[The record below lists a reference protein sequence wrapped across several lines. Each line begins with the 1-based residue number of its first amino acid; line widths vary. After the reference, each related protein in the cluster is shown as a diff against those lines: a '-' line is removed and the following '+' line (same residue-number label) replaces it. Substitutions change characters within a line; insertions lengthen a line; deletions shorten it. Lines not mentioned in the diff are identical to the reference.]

1 MIKAIDRY
9 LKPDYYT
16 DNLLHVDFSGFF
28 DQGFRL
34 VLIDVDNTLS
44 RHGSKI
50 ADGYARKVI
59 ATIQAAGLSCM
70 IVSNA
75 GTRRIRAYAADMRL
89 PYHARSHKP
98 MTKALDLACRRHAV
112 RPEQTLMIGDQ
123 ILTDILAGKRAG
135 CRTILVRLRDPHE
148 PWGLQ
153 IKRLIEK
160 ILLRRFKMKV

>member
-1 MIKAIDRY
+1 MIKAIDQY
-9 LKPDYYT
+9 MKPDYYT
-16 DNLLHVDFSGFF
+16 SNLLQVDFSGFF
-28 DQGFRL
+28 GQGFRL

-59 ATIQAAGLSCM
+59 KAVQAAGLSCM

-75 GTRRIRAYAADMRL
+75 GLRRIRAYATDVGL

-98 MTKALDLACRRHAV
+98 LTKALDLACRQHAV

-135 CRTILVRLRDPHE
+135 CKTILVRPRDPHE
-148 PWGLQ
+148 PWGLYL
-153 IKRLIEK
+153 KRLIEK
-160 ILLRRFKMKV
+160 CLLRRFRMKE